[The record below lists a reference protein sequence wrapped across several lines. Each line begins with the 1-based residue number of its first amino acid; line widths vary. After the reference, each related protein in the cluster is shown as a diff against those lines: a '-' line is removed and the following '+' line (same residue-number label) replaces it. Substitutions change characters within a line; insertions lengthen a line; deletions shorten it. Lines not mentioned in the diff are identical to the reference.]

1 MSRYDEW
8 LDERPDN
15 EITGMG
21 STPLQ
26 PTTHISAQDAEL
38 VDLDDMPPPPATVTL
53 VENEDVA
60 AQAVLPQHLSTR
72 EPDLNLSP
80 RYRGHTPLNDLVR
93 QDWIK
98 MIEEDPDSY
107 DALLYR
113 PRDDAPTKANDDG
126 LEIPVFT
133 EFNNHQRELS
143 YTDPQ
148 KVKVLDCP
156 DERES
161 FTAVDSD
168 GDQDGGIDDFLV
180 IRAAATGV
188 SIGSIFEWNEELSD
202 GQLARRFWYVLR
214 IFTYGTASVGSLYYC
229 IPARNFSQS
238 ALGTDHE
245 QR

>member
-8 LDERPDN
+8 LNDSPGS

-21 STPLQ
+21 SVQLQ
-26 PTTHISAQDAEL
+26 PITNISEQESEL
-38 VDLDDMPPPPATVTL
+38 VDLDDIQSPPALVTL
-53 VENEDVA
+53 AEDEGA
-60 AQAVLPQHLSTR
+60 SAQATLPQHLFTR
-72 EPDLNLSP
+72 EQNLNLKP
-80 RYRGHTPLNDLVR
+80 RYKGHSPLNNIVR

-113 PRDDAPTKANDDG
+113 PVDDVPTKINDDG

-133 EFNNHQRELS
+133 EFNNHQKELS

-148 KVKVLDCP
+148 RVIVLDCP

-180 IRAAATGV
+180 IKAATTGV

-202 GQLARRFWYVLR
+202 GRLARRFWYVLR

-238 ALGTDHE
+238 ALGTNHE

>member
-8 LDERPDN
+8 LNDTPGS

-21 STPLQ
+21 PVQLQ
-26 PTTHISAQDAEL
+26 PITNISGQDSEL
-38 VDLDDMPPPPATVTL
+38 VDLDDIQPPPATVTL
-53 VENEDVA
+53 AENEEVS
-60 AQAVLPQHLSTR
+60 AQATLPQHLFTK
-72 EPDLNLSP
+72 EQDLNLKP
-80 RYRGHTPLNDLVR
+80 RYKNHSPLNDLVR
-93 QDWIK
+93 QDWLK

-113 PRDDAPTKANDDG
+113 PVDDVPTKIDDG
-126 LEIPVFT
+126 LEIPIFT
-133 EFNNHQRELS
+133 EFNNHQKELS

-148 KVKVLDCP
+148 RIIVLDCP

-168 GDQDGGIDDFLV
+168 GDQDGGLDDFLV
-180 IRAAATGV
+180 IRAATTGV

-202 GQLARRFWYVLR
+202 GRLARRFWYVLR

-238 ALGTDHE
+238 ALGTDNE

>member
-8 LDERPDN
+8 LNDSPGS

-21 STPLQ
+21 SVQLQ
-26 PTTHISAQDAEL
+26 PITNISEQESEL
-38 VDLDDMPPPPATVTL
+38 VDLDDIQPPPALVTL
-53 VENEDVA
+53 AENEEA
-60 AQAVLPQHLSTR
+60 SAQTTLPQHLFTR
-72 EPDLNLSP
+72 EQNLNLKP
-80 RYRGHTPLNDLVR
+80 RYKGHSPLNNIVR

-113 PRDDAPTKANDDG
+113 PVDEVPTKINDDG

-133 EFNNHQRELS
+133 EFNNHQKELS

-148 KVKVLDCP
+148 RVIVLDCP

-180 IRAAATGV
+180 IRAATTGV

-202 GQLARRFWYVLR
+202 GRLARRFWYVLR